1 LSAAR
6 AGEEAV
12 GLLMTAVVG
21 LLAGLAARAILP
33 GKQIMGVIGT
43 TLVGIG
49 GAVLAGFVGQAIGWY
64 KMGEPAGFVGAV
76 VGAIVLLVIWSR
88 FYR

>member
-1 LSAAR
+1 MSAAR

-21 LLAGLAARAILP
+21 FLAGLAARAILP